1 MLQLTSKT
9 GPTKGQ
15 AWLLPEGTVVIGR
28 ESKCDIAIKDP
39 LVSRRHCEIIVRDGS
54 VRISDLGSSNSTF
67 VNGDSVRESPLA
79 PGDEITVGNAV
90 LILTRVGGE
99 WEPKAAPAAA
109 GTHSPTGSMRFGE
122 PIYTNRKDESL
133 FTHGKPR
140 SARDLA
146 ELFHTGRLLGQS
158 ETFDQL
164 IDVVLLRLHEQMSP
178 AYAIVALTPKKGGEL
193 QLYPARLSGA
203 MRDLPVLLRLAHQ
216 AIQERKGC
224 LLPEIRTEGDDRVIE
239 TTAFAPLVV
248 AGETLGA
255 LIVKSNAPADTY
267 DEDDVELLI
276 GIAHMVAPHL
286 KAMER
291 LETLETENE
300 RLVSGVSY
308 HGPIIGASQKINEVR
323 KLARDCARSD
333 LSVLILGETGTG
345 KELIARLIHDVSA
358 RAEKPLVVVNCAA
371 IPDELFESEVFGH
384 EAGAFTG
391 AKGRRKGLL
400 EEAHGG
406 TLFLDEVGDLS
417 LQNQA
422 RLLRA
427 IETGT
432 FRRLGGNSDI
442 NVDVRVVS
450 ATNRE
455 LGSAEESNRF
465 RTALYHRLN
474 AFILRLPP
482 LRERQE
488 DIPDLAR
495 HFLAKARQRLKVKVN
510 DFTTEAIE
518 ILQAHEWSGN
528 IRELRNVVERAVVV
542 AKEDLITP
550 ADLFAV
556 ARAPQAPALEATDHP
571 FPTLAELEK
580 QHIEAALSK
589 ASGNIKA
596 AANLLGIGRSTLYR
610 KIGEYEISA

>member
-1 MLQLTSKT
+1 MLQLTSKS

-15 AWLLPEGTVVIGR
+15 AWLLPEGVVVIGR
-28 ESKCDIAIKDP
+28 EGKCDVPIKDP
-39 LVSRRHCEIIVRDGS
+39 LVSRRHCEIVVRDGS
-54 VRISDLGSSNSTF
+54 VRIRDLESSNSTF
-67 VNGDSVRESPLA
+67 VNGDSVRESSLA
-79 PGDEITVGNAV
+79 PGDEITVGNAI
-90 LILTRVGGE
+90 LILTKVGGN
-99 WEPKAAPAAA
+99 WEPKSPVPT

-122 PIYTNRKDESL
+122 PIYTTRKAESL

-140 SARDLA
+140 SARELA
-146 ELFHTGRLLGQS
+146 ELFHTGRLLGQT
-158 ETFDQL
+158 ETFDELIATVLTRLNEQL
-164 IDVVLLRLHEQMSP
+164 TP
-178 AYAIVALTPKKGGEL
+178 AYAIVALLPKGGGEL
-193 QLYPARLSGA
+193 QLYPADLNGA
-203 MRDLPVLLRLAHQ
+203 MRDLPTLLRLANQ
-216 AIQERKGC
+216 SITDRKGC
-224 LLPEIRTEGDDRVIE
+224 LLPDIRNEGDERIIE
-239 TTAFAPLVV
+239 TTAIAPLVV
-248 AGETLGA
+248 AGESLGA
-255 LIVKSNAPADTY
+255 LIVKNAAPGQMY
-267 DEDDVELLI
+267 DDDDVELLI
-276 GIAHMVAPHL
+276 GIAHIVAPHL
-286 KAMER
+286 KAMGR
-291 LETLETENE
+291 LEVLETENE
-300 RLVSGVSY
+300 RLVSGMSY
-308 HGPIIGASQKINEVR
+308 HGPIIGASTSINDVR
-323 KLARDCARSD
+323 KLARDSARSD

-345 KELIARLIHDVSA
+345 KELIARLIHDLSS

-391 AKGRRKGLL
+391 AKGKRIGLL

-417 LQNQA
+417 QQNQA

-432 FRRLGGNSDI
+432 FRRLGASSDI
-442 NVDVRVVS
+442 KVDVRVVS

-455 LGSAEESNRF
+455 LDSPEESQRF
-465 RTALYHRLN
+465 RTDLFHRLN

-482 LRERQE
+482 LRERRE

-495 HFLAKARQRLKVKVN
+495 HFLAKARHRLKAKVN
-510 DFTTEAIE
+510 DFTPESIE
-518 ILQAHEWSGN
+518 VLQAHEWNGN

-542 AKEDLITP
+542 AKEAMITP

-556 ARAPQAPALEATDHP
+556 ARSPQPAANEGPSIA

-580 QHIEAALSK
+580 QHIEAALSRVQ
-589 ASGNIKA
+589 GNIKA